1 MDYSFL
7 FNSEF
12 QRQAED
18 NDYTS
23 DYENGDYPEQDEDE
37 AALGLPNN
45 SKSIRENIISD
56 AFSCEGRP
64 YGECKMQIQI
74 NPLNL
79 LAIYLEVAFKK
90 LF

>member
-1 MDYSFL
+1 MDFFY
-7 FNSEF
+7 NAMPNF

-18 NDYTS
+18 DDYTS

-45 SKSIRENIISD
+45 SKSIRENIIPD

-64 YGECKMQIQI
+64 YGEG
-74 NPLNL
+74 
-79 LAIYLEVAFKK
+79 KK
-90 LF
+90 